1 MAINQPIQYMA
12 NIRYMPKVINIP
24 STLSKSSKENKNYN
38 YCFIYLK
45 ERKEKKR
52 EKSECEH
59 KVFIG

>member
-38 YCFIYLK
+38 YMLYIFK
-45 ERKEKKR
+45 KKKRKEKRKIR
-52 EKSECEH
+52 
-59 KVFIG
+59 V